1 MDDLINKEH
10 DASIDKEY
18 DYNLLLHVDNED
30 AGMLDMALDNA
41 HNFIEA
47 LPGIT
52 LRVVIVVTGP
62 AVRLMT
68 EQDSVQARKAEYL
81 LKKGISI
88 QVCRHAMQI
97 YGVSENEIWP
107 NVEFVSNGIVA
118 LVQLQDE
125 GMAYVKP

>member
-18 DYNLLLHVDNED
+18 DYNLLLHVDSED
-30 AGMLDMALDNA
+30 AGPLDMALGNA
-41 HNFIEA
+41 HHFIEA
-47 LPGIT
+47 LPGVT

-62 AVRLMT
+62 AVRLLT
-68 EQDSVQARKAEYL
+68 ERDSDQARKAENL
-81 LKKGISI
+81 LEKGISI
-88 QVCRHAMQI
+88 QACRHAMQI
-97 YGVSENEIWP
+97 YKVNENEMWP
-107 NVEFVSNGIVA
+107 NIEFVRSGVVA

>member
-1 MDDLINKEH
+1 MDDLINKEY

-18 DYNLLLHVDNED
+18 DYNLLLHANSED
-30 AGMLDMALDNA
+30 AGILDAALGNA

-62 AVRLMT
+62 AVKLLTDRGS
-68 EQDSVQARKAEYL
+68 DQACKAENL

-88 QVCRHAMQI
+88 QVCRHAMKMHE
-97 YGVSENEIWP
+97 VNENEMWP
-107 NVEFVSNGIVA
+107 GLEFVSNGVVT